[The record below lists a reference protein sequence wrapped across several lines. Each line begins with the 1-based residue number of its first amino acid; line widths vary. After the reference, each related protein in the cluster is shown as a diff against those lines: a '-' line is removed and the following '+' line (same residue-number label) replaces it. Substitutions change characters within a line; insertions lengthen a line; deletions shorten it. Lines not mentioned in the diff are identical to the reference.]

1 MIGLLKNL
9 PLHSNMNISNL
20 NKIPINNFQ
29 IISSK
34 KVSKEEVKSEIL
46 SIIKKEKIEQFMR
59 ANSPE
64 CQHYIYCKEIKGKTI
79 VAIINED
86 LMQTNVCV
94 LTYDCK
100 LKDLNIQSSSKHN

>member
-1 MIGLLKNL
+1 
-9 PLHSNMNISNL
+9 
-20 NKIPINNFQ
+20 
-29 IISSK
+29 
-34 KVSKEEVKSEIL
+34 
-46 SIIKKEKIEQFMR
+46 MR